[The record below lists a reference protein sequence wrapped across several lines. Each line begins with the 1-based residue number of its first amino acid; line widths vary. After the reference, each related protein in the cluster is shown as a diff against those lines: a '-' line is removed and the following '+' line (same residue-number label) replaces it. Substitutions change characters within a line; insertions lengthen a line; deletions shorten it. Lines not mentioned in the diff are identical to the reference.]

1 MKDVIIIGNEK
12 LSAFLSNFLANFN
25 LKTDTIDLFNSEY
38 NLKSHIENNF
48 HFINFPE
55 EIYNK
60 IKDYSLVIFGLYGKN
75 AYKILMNI
83 LKLKVNVIIFSSY
96 YKNSI
101 NLMKINNIAKINGVS
116 AVVIPGIFSGL
127 SNYLVGVSK
136 GIMGKFSELRVY
148 EGNLTK
154 NYEGGFGVVPG
165 WDIFELLDVYIRPAK
180 FIENKKLIKLDPL
193 ESRVGRIYIESIG
206 ELEYFPIDLFGN
218 TILEFN
224 DIKCFETYALR
235 WPDHIEFMKS
245 IKKKNYSVYSPTK
258 YNNKIYKRIILSLA
272 EKYINMDDIHIVV
285 TEAIRDR
292 KGVRLTQINKASS
305 NYKSFE
311 IITGVFLSS
320 IIEILNENLIQK
332 GLIFPMDLGMKEETS
347 LKIMEKFI
355 SYKVI
360 INEEYFFKK
369 S

>member
-1 MKDVIIIGNEK
+1 MKDVVIIGNEK
-12 LSAFLSNFLANFN
+12 LSALLSNFLANFN
-25 LKTDTIDLFNSEY
+25 VKTDTIKFFNSEY
-38 NLKSHIENNF
+38 NLKYYIENNF
-48 HFINFPE
+48 NFINFPK

-60 IKDYSLVIFGLYGKN
+60 IKDYPLVIFGLYGKN
-75 AYKILMNI
+75 GYKILTNI

-148 EGNLTK
+148 EGNLTE

-193 ESRVGRIYIESIG
+193 ESRVGRINIESIG

-218 TILEFN
+218 TILEFKN
-224 DIKCFETYALR
+224 IKCFETYALR
-235 WPDHIEFMKS
+235 WPGHLEFMKS
-245 IKKKNYSVYSPTK
+245 IKKKNFSFYSPNK
-258 YNNKIYKRIILSLA
+258 YNNEIYKRIILSLG
-272 EKYINMDDIHIVV
+272 KNHINMKDVHILV
-285 TEAIRDR
+285 TEALKDR
-292 KGVRLTQINKASS
+292 KGVRLTQINKAFS

-320 IIEILNENLIQK
+320 IVEILNENLSQK
-332 GLIFPMDLGMKEETS
+332 GLIFPMHLGMKEETS

-355 SYKVI
+355 SYKVPI
-360 INEEYFFKK
+360 YEEYFYKK
-369 S
+369 R